1 MPEHASIACRQLADF
16 AGRREKSQEK
26 KRKKRKE
33 RKKKKRQGI
42 KGEKTFLKINS
53 GKTFDTF
60 AFMLLSSNIIQNS
73 DIVDRYVNILK
84 RPISNTH
91 P

>member
-1 MPEHASIACRQLADF
+1 MPKHASFACRQLADF

-26 KRKKRKE
+26 KRKKK
-33 RKKKKRQGI
+33 KKKKRQGI

-84 RPISNTH
+84 RPILNTH